1 MPNRLAS
8 AIIVSLLVLLGTGC
22 LKNPSAVSGGSST
35 GMSCQSASPTA
46 PGSPALPYDAATLR
60 ETLGAICP
68 AFGGLYFDASTLVVT
83 SRPDGIEDVAAAVE
97 RYNAT
102 RSNVP
107 PMRFTSVAN
116 SFERLAFV
124 NAEVERSMDA
134 LRRQDVFVV
143 SYGVDDRSNAVRVG
157 LLDDSTSHRERFS
170 QVVRAAEGE
179 VVFVKEDVATPM
191 GGL

>member
-8 AIIVSLLVLLGTGC
+8 AVIVSLLVLLGTGC

-46 PGSPALPYDAATLR
+46 PGSPAMPYDAATLR

-107 PMRFTSVAN
+107 PMRFTSVARI
-116 SFERLAFV
+116 RL
-124 NAEVERSMDA
+124 NAWHLSTPR
-134 LRRQDVFVV
+134 LRGQWTP
-143 SYGVDDRSNAVRVG
+143 SGDRTY
-157 LLDDSTSHRERFS
+157 LWL
-170 QVVRAAEGE
+170 
-179 VVFVKEDVATPM
+179 ATV
-191 GGL
+191 